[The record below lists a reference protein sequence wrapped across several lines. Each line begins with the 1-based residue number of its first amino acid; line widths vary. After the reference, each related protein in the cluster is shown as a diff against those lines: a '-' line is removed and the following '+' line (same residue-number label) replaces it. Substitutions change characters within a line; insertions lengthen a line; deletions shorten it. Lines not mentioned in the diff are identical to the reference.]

1 MFGDAIRQVRPDLL
15 ERPHPSSLSEMKIKV
30 RGTEDS
36 TTDLRVDCQV
46 TAHTL
51 RSGAHVSY
59 STAQL
64 VHVSSPVKRAE

>member
-51 RSGAHVSY
+51 RSGACMCHTV
-59 STAQL
+59 Q
-64 VHVSSPVKRAE
+64 HSSFTSPRL